1 MSFSLSRLRR
11 TLRSMSIGFSP
22 IPDWP
27 IPGWRCQVLAA
38 GGRPPQVAI
47 TAAELHL
54 DLPGPK
60 VGVTDLVLCAV
71 DVQGHAG
78 RCGCDDP
85 SFNSA
90 GFSGAGLN
98 WAGLRWAFTIAGWG
112 RCVSR
117 SGAKIF
123 NVDADQAP
131 PGPAPVTFLGQR
143 TVHARRRDLERVAAW
158 AHRVLAV
165 DLGGDRAADPGDGVH
180 VHAVIGVHHHA

>member
-22 IPDWP
+22 IPDWPIPGWPIPGWPIPGWPIPGWPIPGWP

-78 RCGCDDP
+78 RCGGDDP
-85 SFNSA
+85 SLDSA
-90 GFSGAGLN
+90 
-98 WAGLRWAFTIAGWG
+98 
-112 RCVSR
+112 C
-117 SGAKIF
+117 
-123 NVDADQAP
+123 
-131 PGPAPVTFLGQR
+131 
-143 TVHARRRDLERVAAW
+143 
-158 AHRVLAV
+158 
-165 DLGGDRAADPGDGVH
+165 
-180 VHAVIGVHHHA
+180 